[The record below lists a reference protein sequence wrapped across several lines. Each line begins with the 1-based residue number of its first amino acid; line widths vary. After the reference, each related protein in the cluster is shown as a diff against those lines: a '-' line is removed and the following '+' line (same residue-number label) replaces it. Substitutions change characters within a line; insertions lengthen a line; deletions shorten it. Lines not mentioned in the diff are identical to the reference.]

1 MLVKHMVNIDDDEAN
16 DNDESNS
23 SFDRRCILFE
33 LASDV
38 ERRASKGLRVCSR
51 KDISQISNEIL
62 IDINDESR

>member
-16 DNDESNS
+16 DNEENNS

-38 ERRASKGLRVCSR
+38 ERNAKKGLRVFSR
-51 KDISQISNEIL
+51 NTNEQYFK
-62 IDINDESR
+62 

>member
-16 DNDESNS
+16 DNEENNS

-38 ERRASKGLRVCSR
+38 ERRARNGLRVFSR
-51 KDISQISNEIL
+51 KT
-62 IDINDESR
+62 